1 MSYLNFKLKNCL
13 IKSTCCNKSVVI
25 KIGSDEIS
33 DSNNKEE
40 IKEMLYTKL
49 AKKAS
54 VSNIEIPK

>member
-25 KIGSDEIS
+25 KIGSDEIT

-40 IKEMLYTKL
+40 IKEILLRHSHSTVCQ
-49 AKKAS
+49 S
-54 VSNIEIPK
+54 SIIFNE

>member
-1 MSYLNFKLKNCL
+1 M
-13 IKSTCCNKSVVI
+13 I

-54 VSNIEIPK
+54 VSNIQIPK

>member
-40 IKEMLYTKL
+40 IKEILYEKL
-49 AKKAS
+49 AKKDS

>member
-1 MSYLNFKLKNCL
+1 
-13 IKSTCCNKSVVI
+13 VI
-25 KIGSDEIS
+25 KIGSDEIT

-40 IKEMLYTKL
+40 IKEILYEKL